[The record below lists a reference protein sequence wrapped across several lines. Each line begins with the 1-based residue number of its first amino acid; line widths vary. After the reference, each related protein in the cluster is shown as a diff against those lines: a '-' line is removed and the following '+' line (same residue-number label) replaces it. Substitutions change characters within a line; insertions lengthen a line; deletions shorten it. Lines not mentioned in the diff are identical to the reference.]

1 MIGRFLESC
10 EGGRDSG
17 GPGAKE
23 QARARWRGR
32 GRPLSPGIQPRGNP
46 LCSSRDLG
54 V

>member
-23 QARARWRGR
+23 QARARRRGE
-32 GRPLSPGIQPRGNP
+32 RPPTVPRDPAPREPP
-46 LCSSRDLG
+46 LQFP
-54 V
+54 